1 MTLRRRRPSRP
12 QCAVAEDI
20 ERRMH
25 QGAVG
30 LACPPSPLSDRYGWA
45 DLNVRAGLSAD
56 TMTTSC
62 PTGAGCRGAAVPI
75 LVREVPIISGRGM
88 DLPGS
93 STSRSPL
100 FDPKPS
106 GRMSRGDRC
115 PVPVGFAIEHEF
127 DQRCVVPGDFGPDC
141 R

>member
-1 MTLRRRRPSRP
+1 
-12 QCAVAEDI
+12 
-20 ERRMH
+20 
-25 QGAVG
+25 
-30 LACPPSPLSDRYGWA
+30 
-45 DLNVRAGLSAD
+45 
-56 TMTTSC
+56 MTTSC